1 MKTINSSTPY
11 LNQTNMNRG
20 CMIWQ
25 REKRKQEKQDK
36 QTKLYKSK
44 MCINFRTFVSEFQ
57 LYQNNL
63 CLGSDTFVLLYQS
76 NLKGYCDTD
85 AVYIA
90 QIKNYSKYKHKTA
103 NS

>member
-1 MKTINSSTPY
+1 
-11 LNQTNMNRG
+11 
-20 CMIWQ
+20 MIWQ

-76 NLKGYCDTD
+76 NLKGYFDTEAKQNTD
-85 AVYIA
+85 
-90 QIKNYSKYKHKTA
+90 IK
-103 NS
+103 

>member
-76 NLKGYCDTD
+76 NLKDYSDTETRQS
-85 AVYIA
+85 AVA
-90 QIKNYSKYKHKTA
+90 K
-103 NS
+103 

>member
-1 MKTINSSTPY
+1 
-11 LNQTNMNRG
+11 
-20 CMIWQ
+20 
-25 REKRKQEKQDK
+25 
-36 QTKLYKSK
+36 

-85 AVYIA
+85 AV
-90 QIKNYSKYKHKTA
+90 
-103 NS
+103 

>member
-1 MKTINSSTPY
+1 MKTISSSTPY

-25 REKRKQEKQDK
+25 REKRKQEKQEKQEKQDK

-76 NLKGYCDTD
+76 NLKDYCDTD
-85 AVYIA
+85 AV
-90 QIKNYSKYKHKTA
+90 
-103 NS
+103 

>member
-76 NLKGYCDTD
+76 NLKGYFHTVFKQN
-85 AVYIA
+85 ATA
-90 QIKNYSKYKHKTA
+90 KWNFSKYR
-103 NS
+103 